1 MSRELVLEIGTE
13 EIPAA
18 YLPPALDQIRQLAE
32 KELTALR
39 VPFGET
45 RAYATPRRIVLHVT
59 GVAGRQETSVKQVMG
74 PATNVAYDDKG
85 NPTKAAEGFAR
96 GQGIKVRD
104 LTVVLTPK
112 GEYVAAV
119 RSEASRPT
127 ADILPQIMPR
137 IITSLHF
144 PKFQRWGYMSLRF
157 PRPIRWI
164 LCLFGSDVV
173 DFDLEGIRSG
183 RMMRGHR
190 FMAPGPFE
198 IRDTKDYFLQ
208 VRKAK
213 VVLDQ
218 DERRGIIS
226 EGVRKAAEK
235 VGGKAIPDNELINE
249 VTYLVE
255 YPVIVTGT
263 YEDRY
268 LALPREVL
276 ITSMRSHQRYFT
288 VTNRNNRLLP
298 YFITIS
304 NNVVKSSKVVA
315 HGNERVLRARLEDAM
330 FFYQEDRKVSQ
341 KARAEELKD
350 VVFQQKLGTSWEK
363 MERFSSLA
371 AAIVRKVEPDAVKE
385 VKRVAYLCKSDLVSQ
400 MVCEFAELQGVMGR
414 EYALLEGEDKAVADG
429 ILEHYYPRYSG
440 DRTPKTAGGA
450 AVSIA
455 DRMDTVCGCFGIGI
469 TPTGTADPYGLRRHA
484 LAIIAILMDRGWRVS
499 LTDLMK
505 QSLRLLGDKTDV
517 PPKEALEGL
526 EEFFRGRLH
535 NLFTGRGYRHDV
547 VSAVLADHWRDPVDA
562 AARIDAL
569 TAFSRKAGF
578 ADLMLSFKRVMN
590 IIPVGFRGKVDRPTA
605 GQKVEKGLIDSAT
618 AVGRDAAASLDKGE
632 YLKVLNTLAKM
643 KKPVDAFFD
652 GVMVM
657 DEDPAAQKNRLAILG
672 TVSELF
678 ARVADFRKI
687 VTDKES
693 AFEPVADS

>member
-1 MSRELVLEIGTE
+1 MSRDIILEIGTE
-13 EIPAA
+13 EIPAS
-18 YLPPALDQIRQLAE
+18 YLPPALDQITKLAE
-32 KELTALR
+32 KELEAQR
-39 VPFGET
+39 IPFGEAK
-45 RAYATPRRIVLHVT
+45 AYATPRRIVLHVT
-59 GVAGRQETSVKQVMG
+59 GVSEEQETSVKEVMG
-74 PATNVAYDDKG
+74 PARNVAFDDKG
-85 NPTKAAEGFAR
+85 NPTRAAEGFAK
-96 GQGIKVRD
+96 GQGIDVKD
-104 LTVVLTPK
+104 LSIVSTPK

-119 RSEASRPT
+119 RSEASQPSSE
-127 ADILPQIMPR
+127 ILPEIMPR

-144 PKFQRWGYMSLRF
+144 PKFQRWGYLNLKF

-164 LCLFGSDVV
+164 VCLFGSDVV
-173 DFDLEGIRSG
+173 KFELEGIKSG

-198 IRDTKDYFLQ
+198 IKDAKDYFRQ
-208 VRKAK
+208 IKKAK
-213 VVLDQ
+213 VILDQ
-218 DERRGIIS
+218 DERRKIIA
-226 EGVRKAAEK
+226 EGVIKAAEK
-235 VGGKAIPDNELINE
+235 VGGKPIKDEGLIDE

-263 YEDRY
+263 YEEKY

-288 VTNRNNRLLP
+288 VTTKGNKLLP

-304 NNVVKSSKVVA
+304 NNRATSLKTVA
-315 HGNERVLRARLEDAM
+315 MGNERVLRARLEDAM
-330 FFYQEDRKVSQ
+330 FFYHADGKVSN
-341 KARAEELKD
+341 KTRVEELKD
-350 VVFQQKLGTSWEK
+350 VVFQAKLGTSYEK

-371 AAIVRKVEPDAVKE
+371 ASIVRKADPDALKE
-385 VKRVAYLCKSDLVSQ
+385 TKRVAFLCKGDLVSQ
-400 MVCEFAELQGVMGR
+400 MVGEFAELQGVMGR
-414 EYALLEGEDKAVADG
+414 EYALLEGEDKTVAAG

-440 DRTPKTAGGA
+440 DRAPKTAGGA

-505 QSLRLLGDKTDV
+505 QSLKLLKDKTDV
-517 PPKEALEGL
+517 PQTEALERL
-526 EEFFRGRLH
+526 EEFFKGRLQ

-547 VSAVLADHWRDPVDA
+547 VSAVLVDHWTDPVDA
-562 AARIDAL
+562 AARIEAL
-569 TAFSRKAGF
+569 TAFSKKAGF

-590 IIPVGFRGKVDRPTA
+590 IIPEGFKGKVDRKKA
-605 GQKVEKGLIDSAT
+605 SRKEEKGLIDSASVIGKDAT
-618 AVGRDAAASLDKGE
+618 ANLEKGE

-643 KKPVDAFFD
+643 KKPVDVFFD

-657 DEDPAAQKNRLAILG
+657 DKDPAVKKNRLAILG

-678 ARVADFRKI
+678 AQVADFRKI
-687 VTDKES
+687 VTE
-693 AFEPVADS
+693 